1 MSFTGV
7 RETASLLKSARLFSI
22 FWQIPENLKSVSS
35 RFFLRFS
42 TVLTLFQIIWGP
54 TIINIYC
61 KVAGVLQG
69 DTLAPYLFI
78 ICLDYV
84 LRTSI
89 DKIKENGFELTKKRS
104 RRYPATTIT
113 DADYADDIA
122 ILANT
127 PDQAETLLHSLERA
141 AASIGLYVNAHK
153 TEYMCYNQT
162 GDISTLEGTPLKLV
176 DKFTYLGSS
185 VESTEKDIET
195 RLTKAWTAIN
205 RLSIIWKSDL
215 TDKMKRSFF
224 QAAVTS
230 ILLYGCTT
238 WTLTKRL
245 EKKLDGNYT
254 RMLRAILN
262 KSWQQHPTRHQLYG
276 HLPPITKTI
285 QVKRCTLM
293 DPHTWPRKSRTT
305 SSNVHSAA
313 MWGYRMLSW
322 RTYLGR
328 WTIGRSGE
336 RGSGISVLPARYDD
350 DDDDDYQYHR
360 CSAVMFVL
368 WQGESKK
375 KKVNSFLQAAVVSIL
390 LYGCTTWTLTKQLE
404 KKLDGNYT
412 RMLRAILNESWW
424 QHPTKHHLYGH
435 LPPITKTIQVRRARH
450 AGHCWRSRG
459 ELISDVLQW
468 TPHMDE
474 LKQDNQ
480 QEHIYCSYVRIR
492 DVALRTCQ
500 RRLTIG
506 KSGERGSGISVLAA
520 RHDDDDDDA
529 YMSNQRLIFSIMQC
543 WW

>member
-1 MSFTGV
+1 MKVFLGV
-7 RETASLLKSARLFSI
+7 CWFVVDICHDLA
-22 FWQIPENLKSVSS
+22 
-35 RFFLRFS
+35 
-42 TVLTLFQIIWGP
+42 IWSPDGD
-54 TIINIYC
+54 TEYFDI
-61 KVAGVLQG
+61 VAGVLQG

-285 QVKRCTLM
+285 QVR
-293 DPHTWPRKSRTT
+293 RT
-305 SSNVHSAA
+305 
-313 MWGYRMLSW
+313 
-322 RTYLGR
+322 
-328 WTIGRSGE
+328 
-336 RGSGISVLPARYDD
+336 
-350 DDDDDYQYHR
+350 
-360 CSAVMFVL
+360 
-368 WQGESKK
+368 
-375 KKVNSFLQAAVVSIL
+375 
-390 LYGCTTWTLTKQLE
+390 
-404 KKLDGNYT
+404 
-412 RMLRAILNESWW
+412 
-424 QHPTKHHLYGH
+424 
-435 LPPITKTIQVRRARH
+435 RH
-450 AGHCWRSRG
+450 AGHCWRSRD
-459 ELISDVLQW
+459 ELIRDILLWIPIHGRAKAGRPARTYIQQLCEDTGCCPEDLPRAMNDREEWRERVRDIRATSVISLIQIYFPRFGIFFFYVIAVLFY
-468 TPHMDE
+468 
-474 LKQDNQ
+474 LLF
-480 QEHIYCSYVRIR
+480 HIGFLLDMPAYVGAILVPIAVPCVWILLILLNWKYLLLRI
-492 DVALRTCQ
+492 
-500 RRLTIG
+500 
-506 KSGERGSGISVLAA
+506 IS
-520 RHDDDDDDA
+520 
-529 YMSNQRLIFSIMQC
+529 IPSIINFC
-543 WW
+543 